1 MGAALTLADAGEML
15 GEVDSCLR
23 LRRDTL
29 VMLIHVGEDLR
40 RRAEC
45 YRQRL
50 RWRSSGRKPAVS
62 LYEEVP
68 AT

>member
-29 VMLIHVGEDLR
+29 FMLIHVGEDLR